1 MSVESYVYKAIRNDC
16 MNMILS
22 REERT
27 DMLIR
32 NELYLN
38 MINNIQHKI
47 FIEYK
52 NTY

>member
-1 MSVESYVYKAIRNDC
+1 

-32 NELYLN
+32 NKLYLN
-38 MINNIQHKI
+38 MITNLRREIYK
-47 FIEYK
+47 EYK

>member
-16 MNMILS
+16 MNIILD

-38 MINNIQHKI
+38 MITNIQHKI
-47 FIEYK
+47 SIEYK

>member
-1 MSVESYVYKAIRNDC
+1 MSVERCVYKAIRNDC
-16 MNMILS
+16 MNIILD
-22 REERT
+22 REERI

-38 MINNIQHKI
+38 MITSIRREIYK
-47 FIEYK
+47 EYK